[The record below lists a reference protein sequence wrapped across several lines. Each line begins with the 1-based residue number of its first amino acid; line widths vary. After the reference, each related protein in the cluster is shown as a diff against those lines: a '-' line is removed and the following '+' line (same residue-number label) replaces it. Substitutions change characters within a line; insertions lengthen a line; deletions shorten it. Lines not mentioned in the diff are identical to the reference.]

1 MLNVRLFRYDLW
13 NYIYFCK
20 IRKWFVIIKPN
31 SMDLNATIDI
41 IIKDLHEVRDII
53 DDLKKYPGVPALQ
66 VELAKSKCRSAAEV
80 IALLKNLNEK
90 LTTRRTGRNLVKEES
105 PGKVPER
112 AEMKKVIPEEKA
124 VPVMNL
130 VINTNEEDRHVI
142 NQAPVSAITY
152 DATREPKIAVKKQ
165 VENAIIADQFNN
177 MSESF
182 NEKLASLKH
191 EDDVSDIFK
200 TKPLTNLSEAIGIN
214 DKFLFIREIFNGD
227 TESYNKAI
235 LKLDSAGNLDDAKA
249 VFAGYTGDDTDAEA
263 VRQLLDLLKRKFH
276 THE

>member
-1 MLNVRLFRYDLW
+1 
-13 NYIYFCK
+13 
-20 IRKWFVIIKPN
+20 
-31 SMDLNATIDI
+31 MDLNATIDI

-80 IALLKNLNEK
+80 IALLKDLNEK
-90 LTTRRTGRNLVKEES
+90 LTTGVQEKPVKEES

-130 VINTNEEDRHVI
+130 VINTKEEDRHVI

-152 DATREPKIAVKKQ
+152 DATREPKIPVKKQ

-177 MSESF
+177 LGESF

-200 TKPLTNLSEAIGIN
+200 TKPVTNLSEAIGIN
-214 DKFLFIREIFNGD
+214 DRFLFIREIFKGD
-227 TESYNKAI
+227 TESYNNAI

-249 VFAGYTGDDTDAEA
+249 LFAGYTGDDTDAEA
-263 VRQLLDLLKRKFH
+263 VTQMMDLLKRKFH